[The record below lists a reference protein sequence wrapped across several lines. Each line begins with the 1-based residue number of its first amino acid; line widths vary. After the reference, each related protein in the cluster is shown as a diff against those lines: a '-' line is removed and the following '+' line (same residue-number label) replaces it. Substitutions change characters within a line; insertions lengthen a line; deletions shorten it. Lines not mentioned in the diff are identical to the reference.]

1 MLGQKLLRS
10 TTSPS
15 SLRDATS
22 PSRGG
27 FGSPRKVNG
36 FARGSP
42 TRGAV
47 ERSETERL
55 YEGKP
60 DRRAKG
66 SPFGRAGERSETERA
81 SPGQESFCAAIS
93 RFFVRAILS
102 LCFYISVSIL
112 ALSVIASQCHCPG
125 CGSQRLLRYRSHPA
139 GRCPNSSSL
148 FPPLAAV
155 VAVAPKGRGF
165 HAVERAQKAPR
176 SAAGGFLRPLFY
188 LPGLQKSGYQ
198 SRIITYVS

>member
-1 MLGQKLLRS
+1 MGAWHFGGIVWGEGLQGCCLGQARLR

-15 SLRDATS
+15 ALTRCHCPGCGSQRLLRCRSHPAGRGPNSSSLFPPLAAVVAVA

-60 DRRAKG
+60 DREPLLDSTSPSRLRRAT
-66 SPFGRAGERSETERA
+66 SPSEGRPWQAASFPVSFWRSLWYTC
-81 SPGQESFCAAIS
+81 SAA
-93 RFFVRAILS
+93 L
-102 LCFYISVSIL
+102 
-112 ALSVIASQCHCPG
+112 
-125 CGSQRLLRYRSHPA
+125 PA
-139 GRCPNSSSL
+139 H
-148 FPPLAAV
+148 FM
-155 VAVAPKGRGF
+155 GRG
-165 HAVERAQKAPR
+165 
-176 SAAGGFLRPLFY
+176 
-188 LPGLQKSGYQ
+188 
-198 SRIITYVS
+198 

>member
-1 MLGQKLLRS
+1 MRTNYGICIRVWVYRPMLRYICYYSTLMTAFLQAKKHRNTPQARLRP
-10 TTSPS
+10 TSPS

-60 DRRAKG
+60 DREPLLDST
-66 SPFGRAGERSETERA
+66 SPSALMRCHLPYRGEALTFRKVFLLSSKFSSHSIVIC
-81 SPGQESFCAAIS
+81 SPSSSARTSAP
-93 RFFVRAILS
+93 V
-102 LCFYISVSIL
+102 
-112 ALSVIASQCHCPG
+112 
-125 CGSQRLLRYRSHPA
+125 A
-139 GRCPNSSSL
+139 GR
-148 FPPLAAV
+148 
-155 VAVAPKGRGF
+155 
-165 HAVERAQKAPR
+165 
-176 SAAGGFLRPLFY
+176 LRT
-188 LPGLQKSGYQ
+188 
-198 SRIITYVS
+198 R